1 MLTRNAQKD
10 REQLQMV
17 TLDDLVPRTHL
28 VRKLEM
34 ALDWSFIYDLV
45 EPLYC
50 EDNGRPSIDPVM
62 LVKLAVINF
71 MFGLNSMRRTVREV
85 AVNTAYR
92 WFLGLGLQDPVPHFS
107 TFSKNYTRRFQ
118 GTDLFERIFRHI
130 LAECMTAG
138 LVDPSVVFVDSTHV
152 KARAN
157 SKKYTDEEVEEQAQ
171 WYGEALMDEINADRE
186 AHGKKPFDDDD
197 NDDDLDGGE
206 VFHNEDE
213 NGPEK
218 SENSPET
225 EEVIPKK
232 STKGKLDPNTSRKKR
247 KHRKVST
254 VDPESGWFE
263 KGEHK
268 HVFAYS
274 FQTAC
279 DKNGV
284 VLGYS
289 VHPGNEN
296 DGRTFPEL
304 MKELEWLPVKMVVGD
319 TAYKTPAIAKLLKDK
334 DIKLLSTYKR
344 PQTKKGYF
352 KKTDYVYDEYYDCFI
367 CPNNEVLKYSTTD
380 REGLREYKSDPE
392 KCKAC
397 PYLSQCTQ
405 SKNSQKV
412 VTRHVWQ
419 EALEEAIENEYT
431 LGVREI
437 YKQRQET
444 IERVFAMAKELHGLR
459 YTQEYGRAR
468 QRVKAAL
475 TYACMNLKKLARK
488 RWSDRWREHYRSL
501 ALLFAGPFSGIYRNH
516 TAPSTWGGVCRQAE
530 ADSRSCPLQTV
541 DKPTPISRGGFVV

>member
-10 REQLQMV
+10 REQIQMV
-17 TLDDLVPRTHL
+17 TLDDLVPKTHL

-34 ALDWSFIYDLV
+34 ALDWNFIYDLV

-62 LVKLAVINF
+62 LVKLAVINY

-118 GTDLFERIFRHI
+118 GTDMFERIFRHI
-130 LAECMTAG
+130 LAECMSAG

-157 SKKYTDEEVEEQAQ
+157 SKKYKDEEVEEEAQ
-171 WYGEALMDEINADRE
+171 WYGKALMEEINADRE
-186 AHGKKPFDDDD
+186 VHGKKQFDDDD
-197 NDDDLDGGE
+197 DDDSDSGG
-206 VFHNEDE
+206 VIHNEGD
-213 NGPEK
+213 NV
-218 SENSPET
+218 SEN
-225 EEVIPKK
+225 EEIIPKK
-232 STKGKLDPNTSRKKR
+232 SVKGKLNPNTSKKKR
-247 KHRKVST
+247 KHRKAST

-274 FQTAC
+274 VQTAC
-279 DKNGV
+279 DKDGV
-284 VLGYS
+284 VLGFS

-304 MKELEWLPVKMVVGD
+304 MKELEWLPVEMIVGD

-334 DIKLLSTYKR
+334 KIKLLSTYKR

-367 CPNNEVLKYSTTD
+367 CPNNEELKYSTTD
-380 REGLREYKSDPE
+380 RDGLREYKSDPK
-392 KCKAC
+392 KCAEC

-405 SKNSQKV
+405 SRKHQKV

-419 EALEEAIENEYT
+419 ESLEDAIENEYT
-431 LGVREI
+431 PGLREV
-437 YKQRQET
+437 YKRRQET
-444 IERVFAMAKELHGLR
+444 IERVFAMAKELHGFR

-488 RWSDRWREHYRSL
+488 RWSDKWREYYRSL
-501 ALLFAGPFSGIYRNH
+501 ASLFAGPFSEYTEQH
-516 TAPSTWGGVCRQAE
+516 TAPSRGAVFVY
-530 ADSRSCPLQTV
+530 SLKPL
-541 DKPTPISRGGFVV
+541 PTARAF